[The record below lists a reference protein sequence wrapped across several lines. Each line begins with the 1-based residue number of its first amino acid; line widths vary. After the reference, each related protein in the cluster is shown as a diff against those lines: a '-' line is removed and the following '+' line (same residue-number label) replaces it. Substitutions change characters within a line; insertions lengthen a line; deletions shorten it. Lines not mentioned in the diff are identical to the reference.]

1 MRFAGQISL
10 YPKLLGIILALN
22 LMGCFRAPEIS
33 NPFYKY
39 YEKASAMDD
48 FDDRD
53 LFLKSLSDTEI
64 CEVVVLSKKNP
75 TLYMHAASV
84 AELKGSHG
92 LYGAAGCI

>member
-1 MRFAGQISL
+1 MRFASGASL
-10 YPKLLGIILALN
+10 YPILLGIMLAPS
-22 LMGCFRAPEIS
+22 LMGCFVAPELS

-39 YEKASAMDD
+39 YEKAAATEN

-64 CEVVVLSKKNP
+64 CEVVVLARRTP
-75 TLYMHAASV
+75 ALYLHAASV
-84 AELKGSHG
+84 AELKGKHG